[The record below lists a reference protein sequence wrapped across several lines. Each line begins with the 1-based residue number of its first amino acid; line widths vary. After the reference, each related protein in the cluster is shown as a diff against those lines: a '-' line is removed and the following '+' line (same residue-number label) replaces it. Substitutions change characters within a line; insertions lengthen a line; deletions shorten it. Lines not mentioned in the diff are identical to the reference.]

1 MGHAVGNSSKECRK
15 GSENN
20 DKAMLEEIG
29 RPMCPAEIS
38 YVRMIWP
45 LRMSQG
51 NDLISQQVTVS
62 HAILRDREQRTVSRK
77 LCSCVMGVGR
87 GGRVTD

>member
-1 MGHAVGNSSKECRK
+1 MGHAVGNSSEESRK

-20 DKAMLEEIG
+20 DKVMLEETG
-29 RPMCPAEIS
+29 RPMCPVEIS
-38 YVRMIWP
+38 YVGMIWP

-51 NDLISQQVTVS
+51 NGLISQQVTVS
-62 HAILRDREQRTVSRK
+62 QAMLRDGEQRTMSRE
-77 LCSCVMGVGR
+77 LRSCVKGVGS

>member
-1 MGHAVGNSSKECRK
+1 MGHVVGNSSKESRK

-20 DKAMLEEIG
+20 DKAMLEERG

-38 YVRMIWP
+38 YVRLIWP
-45 LRMSQG
+45 SRMSQG
-51 NDLISQQVTVS
+51 NGLISQQVTVS
-62 HAILRDREQRTVSRK
+62 HAMLGDGEQRIASRK

-87 GGRVTD
+87 SGRVTD